1 VAQLGPTGGSM
12 LLFKFPLQDAE
23 NRPLELH
30 VEPPSGSGPGTRV
43 ELDL

>member
-1 VAQLGPTGGSM
+1 M

-30 VEPPSGSGPGTRV
+30 IFGPFDVVKGAREHARV